1 MASTSTLI
9 TTTRVLTPLI
19 IPPSTADSNPAPTAF
34 ADKIRL
40 AASHTPNLP
49 SSLTPITIM
58 STPSSTPLPQ
68 AAGGLSTGA
77 KAGIAIAIALLVV
90 IVVSVCICLH
100 INYRNKR
107 LHPYRNRKDRTFETA
122 YPSQLPH
129 HYIIPP
135 AHQSH
140 FGEGKAPLLRDGSYM
155 DISTGSSM
163 SAASSP
169 NLGGFS
175 PGGMGGYSPG
185 GMERMQ
191 YSPGGMETLSPPGQF
206 EYKRPHTS
214 PGNNSYLSPNFLSP
228 TSPNLE
234 SKLEKERWRE
244 SHSIAG
250 YFETQNQVEAEP
262 RLSTG
267 DRMVAEWRKTEIENA
282 RERSRS
288 RSREPHPMADYQ
300 MALPPF
306 FPKGFKDIN
315 GEDEE
320 EKKRRTLKSEVKKEE
335 GEKLLKPETEV
346 HEMDVGDV
354 ERGRGHDR

>member
-1 MASTSTLI
+1 M
-9 TTTRVLTPLI
+9 
-19 IPPSTADSNPAPTAF
+19 
-34 ADKIRL
+34 
-40 AASHTPNLP
+40 
-49 SSLTPITIM
+49 
-58 STPSSTPLPQ
+58 
-68 AAGGLSTGA
+68 AGGLSTGA

-90 IVVSVCICLH
+90 LVVTLCICLH
-100 INYRNKR
+100 ISYRNKR

-155 DISTGSSM
+155 DTM
-163 SAASSP
+163 QSSP

-175 PGGMGGYSPG
+175 PGGMAGYSPG

-191 YSPGGMETLSPPGQF
+191 YSPGGIESLSPPHQF
-206 EYKRPHTS
+206 DFKRS
-214 PGNNSYLSPNFLSP
+214 PGNNSHLSPNFLSP

-250 YFETQNQVEAEP
+250 YFETQHQAQVEAEP

-267 DRMVAEWRKTEIENA
+267 DIMVAEWRKNEIENA

-315 GEDEE
+315 GEEE
-320 EKKRRTLKSEVKKEE
+320 EERKRRSAKSEVRKQEE
-335 GEKLLKPETEV
+335 GENLLKPQVQV

-354 ERGRGHDR
+354 ERGRGQER